1 MTMSSTLFDIQPLV
15 SPRAAEVAPYTCKT
29 CKYCERFRFE
39 KRVIYLYCTQKPL
52 GKLHKRVKSYDKA
65 CMKYEHRP
73 TKTNRKY
80 DNATRKESSRG
91 TARV

>member
-1 MTMSSTLFDIQPLV
+1 MSSTLFDIQPLV

-39 KRVIYLYCTQKPL
+39 GRVIYLYCTQKPL
-52 GKLHKRVKSYDKA
+52 GKLHKRVKFYDKA

-73 TKTNRKY
+73 TKQIQ
-80 DNATRKESSRG
+80 
-91 TARV
+91 